1 MLVSFAEHNGFVTA
15 AWKNLFDWMSRI
27 ELKLWQGKPLVM
39 LAASPGPR
47 AGAGVLASQQK
58 IAPHFGADLRGMLGI
73 GRWPEALDAKDARL
87 VHPEDVAAL
96 DDVLGRLATP
106 SAAAAA

>member
-1 MLVSFAEHNGFVTA
+1 MLVSFAEHKGFVTA

-58 IAPHFGADLRGMLGI
+58 IAPHFGAYLRGTLGI
-73 GRWPEALDAKDARL
+73 GRWPEAWDAKDARL
-87 VHPEDVAAL
+87 VHPKDVAAL

-106 SAAAAA
+106 SAATAA